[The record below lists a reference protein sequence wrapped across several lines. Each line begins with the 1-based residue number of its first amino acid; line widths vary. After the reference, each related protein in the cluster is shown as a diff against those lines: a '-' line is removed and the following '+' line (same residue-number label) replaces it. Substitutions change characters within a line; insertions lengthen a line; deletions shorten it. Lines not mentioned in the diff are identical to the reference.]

1 MTEPALCDAKKLL
14 FFLFFL
20 FFSVFFGTFCKIG
33 ESEVIN
39 SLSTAKA
46 ILTPVKNSENLHKSP
61 LWCNFFGTNVLYKV
75 TYLCKYYAEMKR
87 KGKGGCAPKSPAL
100 TRLRFGGTP
109 PLFPTVT
116 HSVKKE
122 LTYWVKYAIM
132 KAADGNGNHQPKGM
146 LSGLVSSKAFCTN
159 AIIAYKRGFV
169 KMNQTKSWVRLPLAA
184 LQDEQLTKSDV
195 VVLAVMIDILDN
207 KTSSE
212 ISITR
217 LMSCTGYSRRT
228 ISYALK
234 RLTECGYIASERTG
248 RASRFAIK
256 ADILPPKK
264 RNAQKQKQP
273 ESESDLDEYEI
284 FLNNF

>member
-1 MTEPALCDAKKLL
+1 MQFLHIWYAKIAHHDRRHYIYILQIFFQKQNKKNAAKYITKGRTCQEQAKKQQLCCCFFVPSAFLPEPALCDAKKLL

-20 FFSVFFGTFCKIG
+20 FFSVFFEMFCKIG
-33 ESEVIN
+33 ESGVIN

-46 ILTPVKNSENLHKSP
+46 ILTPVKTSENLHQSP
-61 LWCNFFGTNVLYKV
+61 LWCRFFGTNVLYKV
-75 TYLCKYYAEMKR
+75 TYLCKYYAETKR

-159 AIIAYKRGFV
+159 ADIRVIANACACV
-169 KMNQTKSWVRLPLAA
+169 SPKSHNTA
-184 LQDEQLTKSDV
+184 LEAMKTCQV
-195 VVLAVMIDILDN
+195 DIL
-207 KTSSE
+207 
-212 ISITR
+212 
-217 LMSCTGYSRRT
+217 
-228 ISYALK
+228 
-234 RLTECGYIASERTG
+234 
-248 RASRFAIK
+248 
-256 ADILPPKK
+256 
-264 RNAQKQKQP
+264 
-273 ESESDLDEYEI
+273 
-284 FLNNF
+284 